1 MKPVANSCH
10 KMPIKCSLAI
20 NMQHIFT
27 FFRNENASNNFQ
39 ALTFHQ
45 NENETFVNVLV
56 SKILG
61 STSNKGFIFVCSLEL
76 KIEF

>member
-27 FFRNENASNNFQ
+27 FFQNENASKNFQ
-39 ALTFHQ
+39 ALTFYQ
-45 NENETFVNVLV
+45 NETFVNVLV
-56 SKILG
+56 SKNLG